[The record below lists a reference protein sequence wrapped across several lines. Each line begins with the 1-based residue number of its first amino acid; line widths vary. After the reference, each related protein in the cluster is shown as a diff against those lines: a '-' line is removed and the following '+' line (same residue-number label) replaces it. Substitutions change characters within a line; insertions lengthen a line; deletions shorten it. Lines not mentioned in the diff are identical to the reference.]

1 MATDDSA
8 GDQQGIIRRNR
19 PGTKTADLYNWPDQ
33 DYTDMDSTLDGKE
46 NDEIAWLEIASC
58 HESLHVSDQL
68 SE

>member
-1 MATDDSA
+1 MAADDSTA

-46 NDEIAWLEIASC
+46 NDICYEIASC